1 MLHFDLAATRSAL
14 LPLVV
19 DCYKGLMAG
28 LAAQMTTIIKD
39 LLTRLARYIDRLRNR
54 PSELPDFV
62 AFMELCWA
70 HLEPSSVKR
79 QRVTD
84 QQEHLRKLYTVLMAA
99 VPKAEDEDKR
109 KQAAGAAGAGGSGGE
124 GVEEDGHVALALPE
138 VVITVREARPVHML
152 WKQVQTEINRYHE
165 EAAAAADFF
174 THSSAL
180 MTNHLKNGL
189 LQMESD
195 LLQLL
200 HSLRLGH
207 STSVASKPGDVRC
220 SLDAAAQQL
229 AGLAQQLARSRA
241 WTKLLA
247 SPKVTQV
254 LANVD
259 KLHAVAEAV
268 VQSRCQLWQVLA
280 QWDEVM
286 DQWYSLPCTDKG
298 AAADEVMPLEAGLR
312 ALGEQVAAITS
323 LHVLDDVASTSTVT
337 PQEAALGAHFA
348 LQVKAWRDMLP
359 YAQRLTQEAV
369 LPRHVCILLTWL
381 KVAVALGAIC
391 LTPVADAHA
400 ADVQL
405 GERYPLPFVHVSDV
419 PVNITEQLVRSALPG
434 APDAG
439 TAPAAAPTPAPGH
452 KTVGAAVGSAVA
464 PISAEEAGSVTMA
477 QLLSRCTE
485 NAETRMLA
493 DKAVEVALAE
503 QRLVAALAA
512 VRQRLASASL
522 TFAVQ
527 RTGGAFIIT
536 NAREVETVLAAAE
549 AELEQVRASPLFGGI
564 MAKFEEVEQ
573 LLAAVATSI
582 LATLRCQDTF
592 LLLSALMHSPEVL
605 PVVPELAPGWD
616 TLSSAWRK
624 LTFNVKEA
632 ALLVAVTQS
641 LQDVDVIEEAMRQMV
656 ARVTQGMVGPM
667 REAFPRLHWVSD
679 QVLLESL
686 AVAADP
692 GALPP
697 ALLTACFHGLQ
708 RLLVVEVEGLAGG
721 PEALAEPHR
730 PSHSQHRLST
740 TTSGHGGE
748 PPPNASLR
756 PTHLT
761 SAIHHPTA
769 SLLNDTGPD
778 WQHATSSPDRMAGA
792 ADRSQGSA
800 LLTRPALLSIE
811 AVVGSD
817 GGVMS
822 LQPPLLYQGPGAQP
836 LAVMLAELEGCLR
849 SSCKAHTR
857 ACHQACGV
865 MQVGQQPLWTPRGP
879 APAPAIL
886 THTMALLPPLL
897 PPPLLLPPL
906 LPPPL
911 FPPPLLPV
919 PPLSLPLL
927 PSPLLSLPLQ
937 LPPMSQ
943 RTLLPLRL
951 CLQADKWVA
960 SFPVMSIQLVDS
972 VVWTQSV
979 TAALTRASSGE
990 RAAMRNLLDQS
1001 VLRLETMARQLRA
1014 AQAASAEASQ
1024 LAVASLAAVAAV
1036 ESVGSGRSG
1045 VGQELVEAAREAQ
1058 AAADAARNLCRG
1070 LQALITLGV
1079 GHRQ

>member
-1 MLHFDLAATRSAL
+1 MLAACLTAGLHPAIALHGLL
-14 LPLVV
+14 LPALCLSLFCQPPASTLPTSGV
-19 DCYKGLMAG
+19 CL
-28 LAAQMTTIIKD
+28 Q
-39 LLTRLARYIDRLRNR
+39 R
-54 PSELPDFV
+54 PG
-62 AFMELCWA
+62 W
-70 HLEPSSVKR
+70 
-79 QRVTD
+79 
-84 QQEHLRKLYTVLMAA
+84 
-99 VPKAEDEDKR
+99 
-109 KQAAGAAGAGGSGGE
+109 
-124 GVEEDGHVALALPE
+124 HVA
-138 VVITVREARPVHML
+138 V
-152 WKQVQTEINRYHE
+152 
-165 EAAAAADFF
+165 
-174 THSSAL
+174 
-180 MTNHLKNGL
+180 
-189 LQMESD
+189 
-195 LLQLL
+195 
-200 HSLRLGH
+200 RLGM
-207 STSVASKPGDVRC
+207 
-220 SLDAAAQQL
+220 
-229 AGLAQQLARSRA
+229 
-241 WTKLLA
+241 
-247 SPKVTQV
+247 V

-268 VQSRCQLWQVLA
+268 VQSRCQLWQVRCPPPSSPCDAPCLSFRVGPGPADMALPNLA
-280 QWDEVM
+280 LLT
-286 DQWYSLPCTDKG
+286 LPCTDKG

-381 KVAVALGAIC
+381 KIC

-439 TAPAAAPTPAPGH
+439 TTPAAAPTPAPGH

-493 DKAVEVALAE
+493 DKAVE
-503 QRLVAALAA
+503 RLVAALAA

-721 PEALAEPHR
+721 PER
-730 PSHSQHRLST
+730 Q
-740 TTSGHGGE
+740 
-748 PPPNASLR
+748 
-756 PTHLT
+756 
-761 SAIHHPTA
+761 
-769 SLLNDTGPD
+769 
-778 WQHATSSPDRMAGA
+778 AT
-792 ADRSQGSA
+792 
-800 LLTRPALLSIE
+800 
-811 AVVGSD
+811 
-817 GGVMS
+817 
-822 LQPPLLYQGPGAQP
+822 
-836 LAVMLAELEGCLR
+836 
-849 SSCKAHTR
+849 
-857 ACHQACGV
+857 
-865 MQVGQQPLWTPRGP
+865 
-879 APAPAIL
+879 
-886 THTMALLPPLL
+886 
-897 PPPLLLPPL
+897 
-906 LPPPL
+906 
-911 FPPPLLPV
+911 
-919 PPLSLPLL
+919 
-927 PSPLLSLPLQ
+927 
-937 LPPMSQ
+937 
-943 RTLLPLRL
+943 
-951 CLQADKWVA
+951 
-960 SFPVMSIQLVDS
+960 
-972 VVWTQSV
+972 
-979 TAALTRASSGE
+979 
-990 RAAMRNLLDQS
+990 
-1001 VLRLETMARQLRA
+1001 
-1014 AQAASAEASQ
+1014 
-1024 LAVASLAAVAAV
+1024 LAA
-1036 ESVGSGRSG
+1036 
-1045 VGQELVEAAREAQ
+1045 
-1058 AAADAARNLCRG
+1058 CK
-1070 LQALITLGV
+1070 
-1079 GHRQ
+1079 